1 MDEAG
6 LPGALLPPGVRSR
19 FVPEVNGLRMHVVEA
34 GFDPPGRPLVL
45 LLHGFP
51 ELAFSWRKVMPALA
65 AAGFHVI
72 APDQR
77 GFGRTTG
84 WDGAYDGDLAS
95 FRPFSLVQDLL
106 SLVFSVGNGSAAAVV
121 GHDFGSPVAAHC
133 ALLRPDIFTSVVMMS
148 APFAGPPPAGP
159 EPASLPTA
167 DQDVPAALARLTPPR
182 KHYQW
187 YYSTRQ
193 AAADM
198 IGPPQGLHDFLRAY
212 FHVKSADWPGNTPLP
227 IEAWRAE
234 DLARLPD
241 YYVMPAGATMPEAVA
256 PFMPSPAGAAACEWL
271 TEAEL
276 GVYCGEFARTGFQ
289 GGLQWYRCATS
300 GLAAADLRLFAG
312 RAIEV
317 PALYVA
323 GEADWGTYQVPGV
336 FGNLGR
342 VCADLR
348 GRHLVPGAGHW
359 VQQEQAAAVTGLLL
373 EFLASL

>member
-106 SLVFSVGNGSAAAVV
+106 SLVFSLGYGSGAAVI

-148 APFAGPPPAGP
+148 APFAGPPPPAGP
-159 EPASLPTA
+159 APAPE
-167 DQDVPAALARLTPPR
+167 DDVHAALARLTPPR

-187 YYSTRQ
+187 YYSTRR

-198 IGPPQGLHDFLRAY
+198 TGPPQGLHGFLRAY
-212 FHVKSADWPGNTPLP
+212 FHVKSADWPGNSPLP
-227 IEAWRAE
+227 MKA
-234 DLARLPD
+234 
-241 YYVMPAGATMPEAVA
+241 
-256 PFMPSPAGAAACEWL
+256 
-271 TEAEL
+271 
-276 GVYCGEFARTGFQ
+276 
-289 GGLQWYRCATS
+289 
-300 GLAAADLRLFAG
+300 
-312 RAIEV
+312 
-317 PALYVA
+317 
-323 GEADWGTYQVPGV
+323 
-336 FGNLGR
+336 
-342 VCADLR
+342 
-348 GRHLVPGAGHW
+348 
-359 VQQEQAAAVTGLLL
+359 
-373 EFLASL
+373 

>member
-19 FVPEVNGLRMHVVEA
+19 FVPDVSGLRMHILEA

-51 ELAFSWRKVMPALA
+51 ELAFSWRKVMPPLA
-65 AAGFHVI
+65 AAGYHVL

-84 WDGAYDGDLAS
+84 WDGAFDGDLAS

-106 SLVFSVGNGSAAAVV
+106 SLLFSVGNGSATAVV

-148 APFAGPPPAGP
+148 APFAGPPPAGS
-159 EPASLPTA
+159 EPAPE
-167 DQDVPAALARLTPPR
+167 DDVHGALARLTPPR
-182 KHYQW
+182 QHYQW

-212 FHVKSADWPGNTPLP
+212 FHVKSGDWPGNQPYPLNAFNP
-227 IEAWRAE
+227 GE
-234 DLARLPD
+234 LARLPS
-241 YYVMPAGATMPEAVA
+241 YYVMPGGATMPQAVA
-256 PFMPSPAGAAACEWL
+256 PYLPPAAQAAACPWL

-342 VCADLR
+342 ACADLR

-359 VQQEQAAAVTGLLL
+359 VQQEQPDEVNRLLL
-373 EFLASL
+373 KFLKST

>member
-1 MDEAG
+1 MA
-6 LPGALLPPGVRSR
+6 
-19 FVPEVNGLRMHVVEA
+19 MHVLEA
-34 GFDPPGRPLVL
+34 GFDPPGRPPVL

-51 ELAFSWRKVMPALA
+51 ELAFSWRKVMPSLA
-65 AAGFHVI
+65 AAGYHVI

-84 WDGAYDGDLAS
+84 WDRDYDGDLAS

-106 SLVFSVGNGSAAAVV
+106 SLVISVCNGSATAVI

-133 ALLRPDIFTSVVMMS
+133 ALLRPDVFTSVVMMS

-159 EPASLPTA
+159 EPDAGEDVYTA
-167 DQDVPAALARLTPPR
+167 LGRLTPPR
-182 KHYQW
+182 KHYQQ
-187 YYSTRQ
+187 YYSTRR

-234 DLARLPD
+234 ELARLPD

-276 GVYCGEFARTGFQ
+276 GVYCDEFARTGFQ

-312 RAIEV
+312 RTIEV
-317 PALYVA
+317 PALYIA
-323 GEADWGTYQVPGV
+323 GEADWGAYQVPGV
-336 FGNLGR
+336 LENLGR
-342 VCADLR
+342 VCPGLR
-348 GRHLVPGAGHW
+348 GRYLVPGAGHW
-359 VQQEQAAAVTGLLL
+359 VQQEQPAAVTALLL
-373 EFLASL
+373 DFLASL

>member
-1 MDEAG
+1 V
-6 LPGALLPPGVRSR
+6 L
-19 FVPEVNGLRMHVVEA
+19 EA

-51 ELAFSWRKVMPALA
+51 ELAWSWRKVMPALA
-65 AAGFHVI
+65 AAGYRVV

-84 WDGAYDGDLAS
+84 WDPAYDGDLAS

-106 SLVFSVGNGSAAAVV
+106 SLVFSMDYGFVTAVV

-133 ALLRPDIFTSVVMMS
+133 ALIRPDIFTSVVMMS

-159 EPASLPTA
+159 VPAA

-182 KHYQW
+182 QHYQW

-198 IGPPQGLHDFLRAY
+198 LRPPQGLHDFLRAY
-212 FHVKSADWPGNTPLP
+212 FHVKSGDWPGNHPYPLSAFNAG
-227 IEAWRAE
+227 E
-234 DLARLPD
+234 LARLPD
-241 YYVMPAGATMPEAVA
+241 YYVMPAGASMPQAVA
-256 PFMPSPAGAAACEWL
+256 PYLPPAAQAAACPWL

-276 GVYCGEFARTGFQ
+276 GVYCAEFARTGFQ

-312 RAIEV
+312 RTIAV
-317 PALYVA
+317 PAAYIA

-336 FGNLGR
+336 FESLGR
-342 VCADLR
+342 S
-348 GRHLVPGAGHW
+348 VPGCAGGIW
-359 VQQEQAAAVTGLLL
+359 CPAPGTG
-373 EFLASL
+373 SSRSRRRP